1 MDLSIISCNNFIK
14 LKGILNENNV
24 GLFQTELL
32 KAFRKYNVLTISIEE
47 LQTVDRFGVNAL
59 ADLHIKAIKDNKQLS
74 IVGLG
79 CKELYEHFKE
89 SEALA

>member
-24 GLFQTELL
+24 SLFQTELL
-32 KAFRKYNVLTISIEE
+32 NAFKKYNVLTISIEE

-59 ADLHIKAIKDNKQLS
+59 ADLHVRSLKRNKQLS

-79 CKELYEHFKE
+79 CKELYEHFKAN
-89 SEALA
+89 EAIA